1 MRGRTVLV
9 VEDNPITRR
18 MMRFAL
24 ESESFRVV
32 EAGDGKAALA
42 AAGQA
47 VPDLVLQDYVLPDMD
62 GIQLIES
69 LRRLPGMADTPVLVV
84 TGLVSHIDTLRR
96 QALGNT
102 TFLPKPIEPSRLLD
116 VVRAVLSGTSGAQ
129 GGGRRLLVVDDE
141 LLNLKLAAL
150 RLRDAGFE
158 VQTAGSGAE
167 ALEMARRAPP
177 DAILSDVLM
186 PGLDGFMLCRAVRDD
201 PRLSHLP
208 VILLSASYVDQQ
220 DQTLAFEMGAD
231 ALLLRTSDLEPAMK
245 ALDEAFRAPRPSR
258 PSGRAAPPARPSDMS
273 PLHKE
278 RVQIQL
284 ERQIARNDAL
294 VRQGA
299 IQAAALS
306 VVRGLAEALARPRD
320 LASVL
325 GDVLVHC
332 LDATGVSTGLLYL
345 AQPDGGFQL
354 RAQAG
359 VPPEARAEAAACF
372 GHPEV
377 LRRCLEG
384 GAPVALTTTGAGPLP
399 DPAMRAFAERLKR
412 NSALVIPFVVGQE
425 RVGVLVLAADA
436 QDFSETAWIG
446 FARTLAVQFGQ
457 AIAVGQSLT
466 RGAASE
472 ARYQTV
478 MDQANDAIL
487 LLDSGGI
494 VEANRQAEA
503 LLGRPRAD
511 LAGRPYE
518 QFVVR
523 DEDGRAPMVFGESIT
538 RIEDQTLRRAD
549 GSTVS
554 VDVSAS
560 PVRLG
565 DETIVVLILRDITE
579 RKRAEL
585 RLQESEEQYRLLFDS
600 NPHPMWVYEPETLA
614 FLAVND
620 AAVRL
625 YGFSPDEFL
634 RMTIKDIRPPEDVPR
649 LLERLA
655 ARARG
660 EAGSG
665 TWRHRV
671 KSGDLVEVE
680 VASSSL
686 VFRGR
691 AAYLVL
697 VTDVSDKRRLEAQ
710 LLQAQKMEAVGR
722 LAGGV
727 AHDFNNLLGVIT
739 GYSELLGKTL
749 EPRHRGRSKLEEI
762 QKAAE
767 RAAALTRQLLAFS
780 RKQVLATRVLDLN
793 HLVAELEKMLRR
805 LIGEDIQLLS
815 TTAAGLWPVRADS
828 GQIEQVIV
836 NLVVNARDAMPRG
849 GTVVVETSN
858 VVVDE
863 SYARAH
869 ADVGPGDY
877 VMLTVSDTGEG
888 MDEAT
893 QSHIFEPFFTTKEEG
908 KGTGLGLATVF
919 GIVKQSGGHIRVYSE
934 PGVGST
940 FKVYL
945 PRASEAVD
953 RDPAP
958 EAAKPSRG
966 TETILLVEDAEALRV
981 MIREILEGA
990 GYGVIECADPAEA
1003 LRKTARD
1010 VTRADLLLTDVIMPQ
1025 ASGPEVARS
1034 LREKHAALKVL
1045 FMSGY
1050 TNQAISHHGVLD
1062 EGAALLEKP
1071 FTTDSLLQKVRSVL
1085 DAR

>member
-1 MRGRTVLV
+1 MKGRTVLV

-24 ESESFRVV
+24 ESEGFRVV
-32 EAGDGKAALA
+32 EAGDGQTAIA
-42 AAGQA
+42 AAAQA
-47 VPDLVLQDYVLPDMD
+47 PPHLVLQDYVLPDMD
-62 GIQLIES
+62 GIQLIEG
-69 LRRLPGMADTPVLVV
+69 LRALPGMAQTPVIVV
-84 TGLVSHIDTLRR
+84 TGLVSQLDMLRR
-96 QALGNT
+96 QGLENT

-116 VVRAVLSGTSGAQ
+116 VVRAVLSGVSGTQ
-129 GGGRRLLVVDDE
+129 GAGRRLLVVDDE
-141 LLNLKLAAL
+141 PLNLKLAAL

-158 VQTAGSGAE
+158 VETAGSGEE
-167 ALEMARRAPP
+167 ALAAARRSAP
-177 DAILSDVLM
+177 DAILADVLM
-186 PGLDGFMLCRAVRDD
+186 PGMDGFVLCRALRDD
-201 PRLSHLP
+201 PRLAQVP
-208 VILLSASYVDQQ
+208 VILLSASYFDPADQK
-220 DQTLAFEMGAD
+220 LAFDMGAN
-231 ALLLRTSDLEPAMK
+231 ALLLRTSDLEPTIQ
-245 ALDEAFRAPRPSR
+245 ALGEAFRLPKSSVP
-258 PSGRAAPPARPSDMS
+258 GRTPVPGREAGMT

-284 ERQIARNDAL
+284 ERQMARNDVL
-294 VRQGA
+294 VRRGA

-345 AQPDGGFQL
+345 AQPDGSFQL

-359 VPPEARAEAAACF
+359 LPAEARAEAAACF

-377 LRRCLEG
+377 LRRCLDAG
-384 GAPVALTTTGAGPLP
+384 NPVALTTGAGPIA
-399 DPAMRAFAERLKR
+399 DGAMRAFAERLGR
-412 NSALVIPFVVGQE
+412 SSVLVIPFVVAQQ
-425 RVGVLVLAADA
+425 RVGVLLLAADA
-436 QDFSETAWIG
+436 QDFSETVWLG

-457 AIAVGQSLT
+457 TIAVGQSLT
-466 RGAASE
+466 RGAASQ

-478 MDQANDAIL
+478 MEHANDAIL
-487 LLDSGGI
+487 LLDEHGI
-494 VEANRQAEA
+494 LEANRQAEV
-503 LLGRPRAD
+503 LLGRPREEM
-511 LAGRPYE
+511 AGRPYE
-518 QFVVR
+518 EFVV
-523 DEDGRAPMVFGESIT
+523 EEGGASAPMVFGESTT
-538 RIEDQTLRRAD
+538 RMADQRLRRAD
-549 GSTVS
+549 GSTVA

-560 PVRLG
+560 PVRIG

-585 RLQESEEQYRLLFDS
+585 RLQESAEQYRLLFDS
-600 NPHPMWVYEPETLA
+600 NPHPMWVYEPDNLT

-620 AAVRL
+620 AAVQM
-625 YGFSPDEFL
+625 YGYSREEFL
-634 RMTIKDIRPPEDVPR
+634 RMNIRDIRPPEDIPA
-649 LLERLA
+649 LLERIA
-655 ARARG
+655 ARDRG
-660 EAGSG
+660 EPATGVF
-665 TWRHRV
+665 RHRL
-671 KSGDLVEVE
+671 KTGAIIEVE
-680 VASSSL
+680 VAANSL
-686 VFRGR
+686 LFRGR
-691 AAYLVL
+691 PARLVL
-697 VTDVSDKRRLEAQ
+697 VNDVSDKRRLETQ

-749 EPRHRGRSKLEEI
+749 EPQHRGWGRLREI

-767 RAAALTRQLLAFS
+767 RAAGLTRQLLAFS

-793 HLVAELEKMLRR
+793 HIVGELEKMLRR
-805 LIGEDIQLLS
+805 LIGEDVQLLS
-815 TTAAGLWPVRADS
+815 KTAVGLWPVRADS

-858 VVVDE
+858 VLVDD
-863 SYARAH
+863 SYARSH
-869 ADVGPGDY
+869 ADVSLGAY

-934 PGVGST
+934 KGVGST

-945 PRASEAVD
+945 PRAY
-953 RDPAP
+953 
-958 EAAKPSRG
+958 EAAEAETAAEPAKPLRG
-966 TETILLVEDAEALRV
+966 TETILLVEDAEALRI

-990 GYGVIECADPAEA
+990 GYGVIECADAAEA
-1003 LRKTARD
+1003 LRKPAPDVAR
-1010 VTRADLLLTDVIMPQ
+1010 AHLLLTDVIMPQ
-1025 ASGPEVARS
+1025 TSGPDVARS
-1034 LREKHAALKVL
+1034 LRQKHPGLKVL

-1050 TNQAISHHGVLD
+1050 TNQAIGHHGVLD
-1062 EGAALLEKP
+1062 EGAQLLEKP
-1071 FTTDSLLQKVRSVL
+1071 FTTEGLLRKVRSVL
-1085 DAR
+1085 DAG

>member
-1 MRGRTVLV
+1 VKGRIVLV

-24 ESESFRVV
+24 EAEGFRVT
-32 EAGDGKAALA
+32 EAGDGQTALA
-42 AAGQA
+42 AAAQTA
-47 VPDLVLQDYVLPDMD
+47 PDLVLQDYVLPDMD

-69 LRRLPGMADTPVLVV
+69 LRLLPGMAETPVLVV
-84 TGLVSHIDTLRR
+84 TGLVSQIETLRR
-96 QALGNT
+96 QSLENT
-102 TFLPKPIEPSRLLD
+102 TFLPKPIEPSRLID
-116 VVRAVLSGTSGAQ
+116 VVRAVLSGVSSAQ
-129 GGGRRLLVVDDE
+129 GAGRRLLVVDDE
-141 LLNLKLAAL
+141 PLNLKLAAL

-158 VQTAGSGAE
+158 VETAGSGEE
-167 ALEMARRAPP
+167 ALEAARRSVP
-177 DAILSDVLM
+177 DAVLSDVLM
-186 PGLDGFMLCRAVRDD
+186 PGMDGFVLCRAIRDD
-201 PRLSHLP
+201 PRLAQVP
-208 VILLSASYVDQQ
+208 VILLSASYFDQD
-220 DQTLAFEMGAD
+220 DQKLAFDMGAN
-231 ALLLRTSDLEPAMK
+231 ALLLRTSDLEPAIK
-245 ALDEAFRAPRPSR
+245 ALGEAFRTPKTAVTASAPL
-258 PSGRAAPPARPSDMS
+258 SGREPGMT

-284 ERQIARNDAL
+284 ERQMARNDAL
-294 VRQGA
+294 VRRGA

-345 AQPDGGFQL
+345 AQPDGGFHL

-359 VPPEARAEAAACF
+359 LPADARSEAAACF

-377 LRRCLEG
+377 LRRCLDAG
-384 GAPVALTTTGAGPLP
+384 NPVALTTAAGPIA
-399 DPAMRAFAERLKR
+399 DPAMRAFAERLGR
-412 NSALVIPFVVGQE
+412 SSVLVIPFVVAHE
-425 RVGVLVLAADA
+425 RVGVLLLAADG
-436 QDFSETAWIG
+436 QDFSETIWLG

-457 AIAVGQSLT
+457 TIAVGQSLT
-466 RGAASE
+466 RGAASQ
-472 ARYQTV
+472 ARHQIV
-478 MDQANDAIL
+478 MEQANDAIL
-487 LLDSGGI
+487 LLDGHGI
-494 VEANRQAEA
+494 VEANRQAEV
-503 LLGRPRAD
+503 LLGRPRAEIV
-511 LAGRPYE
+511 GRPYHE
-518 QFVVR
+518 FVVATVP
-523 DEDGRAPMVFGESIT
+523 DPAPIVFGESTT
-538 RIEDQTLRRAD
+538 RMEDQSLRRAD

-560 PVRLG
+560 PVRIG

-585 RLQESEEQYRLLFDS
+585 RLQESEKQYRLLFDG
-600 NPHPMWVYEPETLA
+600 NPHPMWVYEPDTLA

-620 AAVRL
+620 AAVQK
-625 YGFSPDEFL
+625 YGYPRKEFL
-634 RMTIKDIRPPEDVPR
+634 RMTIRDIRPPEDVPA
-649 LLERLA
+649 LLDRIA
-655 ARARG
+655 ARGDG
-660 EAGSG
+660 EPVTAV
-665 TWRHRV
+665 WRHRL
-671 KSGDLVEVE
+671 KNGAIVEVE
-680 VASSSL
+680 VASNWL
-686 VFRGR
+686 VFHGR
-691 AAYLVL
+691 PARLVL
-697 VTDVSDKRRLEAQ
+697 VNDVSDKRKLEAQ

-739 GYSELLGKTL
+739 GYAELLGKTL
-749 EPRHRGRSKLEEI
+749 EPEHRGRGKLLEI
-762 QKAAE
+762 QKAAD

-780 RKQVLATRVLDLN
+780 RKQVLATRILDLN
-793 HLVAELEKMLRR
+793 HIVAELDKMLRR
-805 LIGEDIQLLS
+805 LIGEDVQFLS
-815 TTAAGLWPVRADS
+815 RTAAGLWPVRADS
-828 GQIEQVIV
+828 GQIEQVIA

-858 VVVDE
+858 VLVED
-863 SYARAH
+863 SYARSH
-869 ADVGPGDY
+869 ADVSLGAY

-945 PRASEAVD
+945 PRAY
-953 RDPAP
+953 
-958 EAAKPSRG
+958 EAAEAEPPPEPAKPLHG
-966 TETILLVEDAEALRV
+966 TETILLVEDAEALRI

-1003 LRKTARD
+1003 LRKPAPD
-1010 VTRADLLLTDVIMPQ
+1010 VKRVHLLLTDVIMPQ

-1034 LREKHAALKVL
+1034 LRKKHPGLKVL

-1050 TNQAISHHGVLD
+1050 TNQAIGHHGVLD
-1062 EGAALLEKP
+1062 EGAQLLEKP
-1071 FTTDSLLQKVRSVL
+1071 FTTESLLRKVRSVL